1 MFGNGI
7 VSTVLSQEKNRRRH
21 EDWGSV
27 FGSYATVLLC
37 HTWIVSV
44 DGEPMSGVWHW
55 SGIRG
60 RTTQGAAS

>member
-7 VSTVLSQEKNRRRH
+7 VSTVLSQEKNRRRY
-21 EDWGSV
+21 EDRGSV

-44 DGEPMSGVWHW
+44 DGEPMSGV
-55 SGIRG
+55 
-60 RTTQGAAS
+60 